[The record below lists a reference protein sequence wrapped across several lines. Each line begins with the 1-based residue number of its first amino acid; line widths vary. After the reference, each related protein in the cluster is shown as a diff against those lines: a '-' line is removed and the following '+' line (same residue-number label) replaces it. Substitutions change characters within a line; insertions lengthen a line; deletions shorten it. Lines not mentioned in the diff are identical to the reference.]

1 MESGMRGEKEQAR
14 KLAALDAALD
24 RGIADVTAGRMSS
37 VDEAFDRVR
46 QELGIGK
53 KDRQPER

>member
-1 MESGMRGEKEQAR
+1 MRGEKEQAR